1 MCFWTRIARI
11 WRIFIRVIRVIRV
24 RITIREFGIK
34 YLLFKYWEDS
44 IQICSYAELIRQ
56 KNAFLLPSSLILF
69 WLKRASFATKES
81 LFFLKV
87 GKVTFFARKSFLC
100 RYFALS
106 LHLETGRESGQFRSR
121 LPKVPSLCLRF
132 AFALPSLWLRSRRRR
147 KAQGNAAAETRH
159 KREVFDIFAYWSPPI
174 INSEHESH

>member
-1 MCFWTRIARI
+1 MTDLGWICF
-11 WRIFIRVIRVIRV
+11 
-24 RITIREFGIK
+24 
-34 YLLFKYWEDS
+34 
-44 IQICSYAELIRQ
+44 YAELIRQ
-56 KNAFLLPSSLILF
+56 KNAFLLPSPLILF

-121 LPKVPSLCLRF
+121 LPRVPYLSMTLLWLGRVSKLPLLSLC
-132 AFALPSLWLRSRRRR
+132 ATVALPSLWLRSRRRR